1 MHARGREQCACGY
14 KLERMGAFTLSPNN
28 SDVRVKG
35 MDLSTVGRS
44 PWCWPRRALIR
55 CFGGHGRQVQ

>member
-1 MHARGREQCACGY
+1 MHARGREQRASGY
-14 KLERMGAFTLSPNN
+14 KLERMGAVTLSPNN

-44 PWCWPRRALIR
+44 PWCWRV
-55 CFGGHGRQVQ
+55 GHVER